1 MITVDPPFALLE
13 GGTPLAWIAVSHP
26 FLPPLFVHYDTWILP
41 EIAHSRERKCDVV
54 LTLAARFAG
63 LWQCGYRES
72 GATARTTRMTRPA
85 AAVAAAARRYVK
97 RAPEA
102 STMAPPMP

>member
-26 FLPPLFVHYDTWILP
+26 FCRPCLYIMTPGYYLKL
-41 EIAHSRERKCDVV
+41 HSREKKCDVV
-54 LTLAARFAG
+54 PTLAARFAG

-72 GATARTTRMTRPA
+72 GATARTTRITRPA